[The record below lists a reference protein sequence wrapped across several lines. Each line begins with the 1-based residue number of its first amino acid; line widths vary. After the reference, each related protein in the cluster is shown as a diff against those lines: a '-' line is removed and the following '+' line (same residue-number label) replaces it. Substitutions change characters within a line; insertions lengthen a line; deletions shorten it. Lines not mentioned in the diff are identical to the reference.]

1 MREVKVTS
9 LEKIEA
15 TNGEVRLL
23 ANSGDLAMVFP
34 QDLWESVLKEGSFPS
49 GPTSREIQELK
60 TIKRQLG
67 EHARENSFATILEDV
82 PLGGPLD
89 GRSVQQFDL
98 VLRPA
103 GLLAV
108 TTGYVFL
115 PVVTPEHVAR
125 LGVSLKEDDFVE
137 QAYLVGAV
145 ADRRT
150 LAAGDE
156 SLKVLSVRGS
166 RCSASRFEL
175 APELWQ
181 VLSEKLG
188 WKNVEPVAPGSPL
201 NANKNY
207 GREG

>member
-9 LEKIEA
+9 LENIEA

-23 ANSGDLAMVFP
+23 VNSGDLAMVFP
-34 QDLWESVLKEGSFPS
+34 QDLWESVLKEVSFPS
-49 GPTSREIQELK
+49 GPTSGEIEELWEL
-60 TIKRQLG
+60 RSRL
-67 EHARENSFATILEDV
+67 RENTRENAFATALEDV
-82 PLGGPLD
+82 PCGGD
-89 GRSVQQFDL
+89 SGQQFDL

-125 LGVSLKEDDFVE
+125 LGVSLDKDDFVE

-156 SLKVLSVRGS
+156 GLKVLSVRGR

-188 WKNVEPVAPGSPL
+188 WKNVEAVAPGDPL
-201 NANKNY
+201 GADKNY

>member
-23 ANSGDLAMVFP
+23 VNSGDLAMVFP

-49 GPTSREIQELK
+49 GPTSREVQELE

-156 SLKVLSVRGS
+156 GLKVLSVRGR

-188 WKNVEPVAPGSPL
+188 WKNVEPVAPGGPL
-201 NANKNY
+201 GADKNY